1 MYGIFQKADVSISVC
16 DINGHLI
23 AKINEKY
30 QKPQK
35 YSVFWKPDKYLS
47 KGHYFIIL
55 KLNDIQV
62 HYIKVFKK

>member
-23 AKINEKY
+23 AKINENIKNL
-30 QKPQK
+30 K

-62 HYIKVFKK
+62 HYIKF